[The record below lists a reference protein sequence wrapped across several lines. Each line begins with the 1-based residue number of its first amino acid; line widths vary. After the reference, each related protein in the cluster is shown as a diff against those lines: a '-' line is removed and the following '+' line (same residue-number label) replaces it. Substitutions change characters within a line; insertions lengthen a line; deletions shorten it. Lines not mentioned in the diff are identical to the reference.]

1 MTRLA
6 NVRAYRIW
14 AQMKGRC
21 TNPNNTS
28 YPRYGGRGITVCER
42 WMTYEGFLA
51 DMGHPPAGTTLDRID
66 NSLGY
71 SPENCRWATWTQQQR
86 NKRSN
91 VFITHAGETLCI
103 AEWAEKSGIT
113 SSTLRKR
120 LRDGWAFTD
129 AISLPIE
136 KMHHDKLIEFGGER
150 MGLVQWAE
158 RLNLSKGTLKS
169 RLVRGWSLERAL
181 TNAKYR

>member
-1 MTRLA
+1 
-6 NVRAYRIW
+6 
-14 AQMKGRC
+14 
-21 TNPNNTS
+21 
-28 YPRYGGRGITVCER
+28 
-42 WMTYEGFLA
+42 
-51 DMGHPPAGTTLDRID
+51 MGHPPAGTTLDRID

-120 LRDGWAFTD
+120 LRDGWA
-129 AISLPIE
+129 
-136 KMHHDKLIEFGGER
+136 
-150 MGLVQWAE
+150 
-158 RLNLSKGTLKS
+158 
-169 RLVRGWSLERAL
+169 
-181 TNAKYR
+181 